1 MPPFR
6 LFLIFTAL
14 LCLAFIKPLVDWVR
28 LGIHSDLYSHT
39 LLIPVISSYL
49 IWVRRKE
56 WPAFGRG
63 SLGMAMLPVMFGA
76 GLLVAYF
83 VQIQQGWQPPTNDYL
98 CLIMLAFLFLL
109 AGGAILLLGQ
119 RFILAILF
127 PVLFLIFMVPFP
139 VALENG
145 IERFFQYWSADAVQ
159 LFYRMTDTTFLR
171 DGQVFQLPG
180 ITIQVAQECSGVRS
194 SLVLFM
200 TSLLAGYLFLRS
212 PWKRGLFALIVIPL
226 GIFRNAFRILTISL
240 LCIHVDPNYIHS
252 PIHHRGGPIFFALS
266 LIPFMLLLY
275 LLRRS
280 EAKRQT
286 SDLSKLSPVPDN

>member
-1 MPPFR
+1 
-6 LFLIFTAL
+6 
-14 LCLAFIKPLVDWVR
+14 
-28 LGIHSDLYSHT
+28 
-39 LLIPVISSYL
+39 
-49 IWVRRKE
+49 
-56 WPAFGRG
+56 
-63 SLGMAMLPVMFGA
+63 MAMLPVMFGA